1 LYGYD
6 AGDGVCQDAEFV
18 LMLGRLRNEGFRTP
32 RIGAV
37 SNTPNGV
44 LTILSFPF
52 FLFFLPL
59 LTERTEKRSL
69 DGVEEGLMRGS
80 GVSGGLIDGWVNGG
94 EVRIFNPIFFCEY
107 SIRIS
112 DFGGN

>member
-1 LYGYD
+1 MLK
-6 AGDGVCQDAEFV
+6 FV

-52 FLFFLPL
+52 FLFFFLFDA
-59 LTERTEKRSL
+59 ERTEKRNL
-69 DGVEEGLMRGS
+69 DGVEEVDGRIGGKWRFDRWMGEWRRV
-80 GVSGGLIDGWVNGG
+80 GVLTQFFLVN
-94 EVRIFNPIFFCEY
+94 
-107 SIRIS
+107 IRYE
-112 DFGGN
+112 FRTWRN

>member
-1 LYGYD
+1 MLK
-6 AGDGVCQDAEFV
+6 FV
-18 LMLGRLRNEGFRTP
+18 LMLGRFRNEGFRTP

-52 FLFFLPL
+52 FFFSSSLMQK
-59 LTERTEKRSL
+59 EQRKGIKRVL
-69 DGVEEGLMRGS
+69 KRLMGGS

-94 EVRIFNPIFFCEY
+94 EM
-107 SIRIS
+107 
-112 DFGGN
+112 DF